1 MGSVGDCYDN
11 ALCESFNATLEC
23 ELVVQ
28 HNFKT
33 QREASL
39 AVFDFIEG
47 WIQSASP
54 TLGPRLSLTQQLR
67 APDESRGVMSDSQL
81 SAERVNSKHPLYS
94 GRIRRVVMLGKATSA
109 IPGIDCEIATTRD
122 TTQSSVAKSA
132 CGDAP
137 VCAAMKPT
145 KRGSSHIAT
154 LKRI

>member
-67 APDESRGVMSDSQL
+67 APDESRGVMSNSHL
-81 SAERVNSKHPLYS
+81 SAEPGQLQTPIIFRTNTAGSDARK
-94 GRIRRVVMLGKATSA
+94 GDLGD
-109 IPGIDCEIATTRD
+109 PW
-122 TTQSSVAKSA
+122 
-132 CGDAP
+132 
-137 VCAAMKPT
+137 
-145 KRGSSHIAT
+145 H
-154 LKRI
+154 